1 MVKQYVD
8 ATYADV
14 RKRELLGELELRVI
28 EVKCT
33 APVMWIT
40 PSHRI
45 CQGFPMVISHDTHST
60 KTSPVISDNKDT
72 SMNSQNLHLSLYVS

>member
-8 ATYADV
+8 ATYVDV
-14 RKRELLGELELRVI
+14 SKRELLGELGLRVI

-45 CQGFPMVISHDTHST
+45 CKGFPMVINHDTRST
-60 KTSPVISDNKDT
+60 KSSPVISDNKDT
-72 SMNSQNLHLSLYVS
+72 PVNSQNLHLSLYVS